1 MTLRKKDIQIL
12 NDLAAQKQHGQSL
25 STDDFV
31 LYQSILKHSA
41 SWESDFDKSEKE
53 SYESIIHKV
62 KTENLRVEKSN
73 EYHYLKVAASL
84 ALFVVSV
91 FLMYKFID
99 TNSVNAEVAEIK
111 TIYLPD
117 SSKII
122 LNAASS
128 ITYSKS
134 NWNNGNR
141 TLELDGQA
149 YFEVKKGSQFQVKS
163 NQGTV
168 SVLGTS
174 FNIYDRKGNYKV
186 ECFTGKVSVELPNKT
201 AKVYLTKGLKT
212 KRQNLDSEKLE
223 TPVAFDKIKSKEWT
237 NGIFNFYNTPLT
249 DVFSELERQFDINVT
264 YKVVDTKFYTGTFSR
279 NDLAKAIINI
289 CKPMGYSYKIKENTV
304 LIINN

>member
-1 MTLRKKDIQIL
+1 MTLRKNDIQIL
-12 NDLAAQKQHGQSL
+12 NDLTALQQNGQSL

-31 LYQSILKHSA
+31 LYQSMLKHSA
-41 SWESDFDKSEKE
+41 SWKCDFDKRENE
-53 SYESIIHKV
+53 SFESILHKV
-62 KTENLRVEKSN
+62 KTKNLIVERSN

-84 ALFVVSV
+84 ALLVVSV
-91 FLMYKFID
+91 LLMYKLID
-99 TNSVNAEVAEIK
+99 TNSINAEVAEIK

-117 SSKII
+117 SSKVI
-122 LNAASS
+122 LNAASN

-141 TLELDGQA
+141 TLELNGQA
-149 YFEVKKGSQFQVKS
+149 YFEVKKGSQFQVIS

-174 FNIYDRKGNYKV
+174 FNIYDREGDYKV

-212 KRQNLDSEKLE
+212 KRQDLDSEKLE
-223 TPVAFDKIKSKEWT
+223 SPVVFDKIKSKEWT

-249 DVFSELERQFDINVT
+249 DVFSELERQFDIEVA
-264 YKVVDTKFYTGTFSR
+264 YKDVDTKFYTGTFSR
-279 NDLAKAIINI
+279 NDLEKAIINI
-289 CKPMGYSYKIKENTV
+289 CKPMGYSYDINENTL